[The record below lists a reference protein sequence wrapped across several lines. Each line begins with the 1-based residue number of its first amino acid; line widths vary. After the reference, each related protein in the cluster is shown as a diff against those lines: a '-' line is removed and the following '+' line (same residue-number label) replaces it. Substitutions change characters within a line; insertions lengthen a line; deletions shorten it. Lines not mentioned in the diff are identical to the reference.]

1 MSVAEM
7 KLVIV
12 IAKMIG
18 ADATCCVVCTST
30 SFGGMQAYA
39 ILSVHEFCSTDLF
52 KKLIHEIVSYVFLTN

>member
-18 ADATCCVVCTST
+18 ADATCCVACTST
-30 SFGGMQAYA
+30 SFGGYA
-39 ILSVHEFCSTDLF
+39 GVCHTECA
-52 KKLIHEIVSYVFLTN
+52 